1 MRNPNDR
8 LVRIVTGSRIAFA
21 LTVLIA
27 AAALATRPAMS
38 DDDPWPEIRESLFE
52 QRLIASDGQS
62 VKLFAPKRA
71 EDAALVP
78 LTIYIAE
85 DRVARAKQLT
95 LVVDQNPAPVAA
107 VFVFGEA
114 YRSGG
119 EIGDR
124 TIEARVRLESMSRV
138 RAILESDDGAL
149 YEASQF
155 VSGAGGCTSTSLK
168 DVDEALA
175 GIGKIKLKIAREPTR
190 GQAWNEV
197 QLMIRHPNFSGM
209 QIDTRTNTYTPV
221 RVVDRI
227 DVDAGSM
234 RLLTIESGIA
244 ISEDPNFRFTFA
256 RNDRAP
262 LTVVARDTDGKL
274 FRAQSEQ

>member
-1 MRNPNDR
+1 MRNPNDL
-8 LVRIVTGSRIAFA
+8 LVRVMTGSRVAFA

-27 AAALATRPAMS
+27 AAAFATRPAMS
-38 DDDPWPEIRESLFE
+38 EDDAWPEIRETLF
-52 QRLIASDGQS
+52 ASRQIVEDAS

-124 TIEARVRLESMSRV
+124 TIEVRVRLESMSRV

-256 RNDRAP
+256 RNDQAP
-262 LTVVARDTDGKL
+262 LTVVVRDTDGKL

>member
-8 LVRIVTGSRIAFA
+8 LVRVVTGYRVAFA

-27 AAALATRPAMS
+27 AAAFAMPPAMA
-38 DDDPWPEIRESLFE
+38 DDDPWPEIRETLF
-52 QRLIASDGQS
+52 ASRQIVEDAS

-78 LTIYIAE
+78 LTIYISE

-124 TIEARVRLESMSRV
+124 TIEVRVRLESMSRV
-138 RAILESDDGAL
+138 RAILEADDGAL
-149 YEASQF
+149 YGASQF

-256 RNDRAP
+256 RNDQAP
-262 LTVVARDTDGKL
+262 LTVVVRDTDGKL

>member
-1 MRNPNDR
+1 MRNPNDP
-8 LVRIVTGSRIAFA
+8 LVSVVTGSRVAFA

-27 AAALATRPAMS
+27 AAAFAMPPAMA
-38 DDDPWPEIRESLFE
+38 DDDPWPEIRESLF
-52 QRLIASDGQS
+52 ASRQIVEDAS

-85 DRVARAKQLT
+85 DRIARAKQLT

-124 TIEARVRLESMSRV
+124 TIEVRVRLESMSRV

-256 RNDRAP
+256 RNDQAP
-262 LTVVARDTDGKL
+262 LTVVVRDTDGKL

>member
-8 LVRIVTGSRIAFA
+8 LVRVVTGYRVAFA

-27 AAALATRPAMS
+27 AAAFATRPAMS
-38 DDDPWPEIRESLFE
+38 EDDAWPEIRETLF
-52 QRLIASDGQS
+52 ASRQIVEDAS

-124 TIEARVRLESMSRV
+124 TIEVRVRLESMSRV